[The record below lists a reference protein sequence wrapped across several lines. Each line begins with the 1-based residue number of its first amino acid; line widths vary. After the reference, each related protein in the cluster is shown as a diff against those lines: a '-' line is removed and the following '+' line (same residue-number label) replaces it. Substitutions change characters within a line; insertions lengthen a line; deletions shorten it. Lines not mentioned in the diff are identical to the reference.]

1 MYIKRPKVKLDD
13 LWIAT
18 ERKDANLRKPSVRTV
33 AEVIARY
40 SFRVNGKR
48 TNRVVYV

>member
-18 ERKDANLRKPSVRTV
+18 GRKDANLPKPSVRTV

-40 SFRVNGKR
+40 GPRVNGKR
-48 TNRVVYV
+48 TNRVLYV